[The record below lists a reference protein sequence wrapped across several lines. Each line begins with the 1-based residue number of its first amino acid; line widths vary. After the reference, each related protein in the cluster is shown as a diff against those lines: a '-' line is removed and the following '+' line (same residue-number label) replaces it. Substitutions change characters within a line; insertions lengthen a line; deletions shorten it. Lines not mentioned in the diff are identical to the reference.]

1 MYNTFSMHRGTCG
14 ATRAGCRLCLCFDI
28 VSSPDPPK
36 VSRNE
41 TMSPRFSS
49 PRACLALPSSHPSL
63 CIFRACYMFQ
73 GQNSNIIESKHSQ
86 TSAPY
91 VQFYKIQYIIRTA
104 QSFKGWKPI
113 LQGCLAMAHI
123 ATFFSAAQLGTHQV
137 GALSP
142 LEAAWS
148 MYILVWDISKADCM
162 SDLKRQKDGESM

>member
-1 MYNTFSMHRGTCG
+1 MATSCTCTTPFPCTEG
-14 ATRAGCRLCLCFDI
+14 HVGQHELVVDCVYALILFRPRT
-28 VSSPDPPK
+28 PPK
-36 VSRNE
+36 VSRNG

-49 PRACLALPSSHPSL
+49 PRACLALPSSHPFL

-123 ATFFSAAQLGTHQV
+123 ATSFPQRSLGPTKWV
-137 GALSP
+137 LF
-142 LEAAWS
+142 
-148 MYILVWDISKADCM
+148 
-162 SDLKRQKDGESM
+162 RR